1 MADIFREVDE
11 ELQQERA
18 ASLWRRY
25 GGWVIAAAVAIVL
38 GVAGTVLWRDYEA
51 STRADQA
58 AAYEAAASLLED
70 GRAREAAN
78 AFAALA
84 EDGADGYAAIS
95 RLRQASALVDAD
107 DVAGAVDIYMAL
119 AADGSVPAPYG
130 DLARLHGVRLQ
141 IGTADTTALNTAL
154 APLLADDN
162 PWYPLARETEAAI
175 ALAAGDR
182 AAALEIFKAL
192 ADDAATPG
200 RLRQR
205 ASEAVAALEAGG

>member
-18 ASLWRRY
+18 ATLWKRY
-25 GGWVIAAAVAIVL
+25 GGWVIAVAVAIVL
-38 GVAGTVLWRDYEA
+38 GVAGNVLWRDYQTGQQAE
-51 STRADQA
+51 QA
-58 AAYEAAASLLED
+58 AAYASAADLLEQ
-70 GRAREAAN
+70 GKPREAAD

-84 EDGADGYAAIS
+84 GDGDAGYAAVS

-107 DVAGAVDIYMAL
+107 DVDGAVAVYMTL
-119 AADGSVPAPYG
+119 AEDSATPAPYA
-130 DLARLHGVRLQ
+130 DLARLHAVRLR
-141 IGTADTTALNTAL
+141 IGAADTATLKADL

-162 PWYPLARETEAAI
+162 PWYPLAREAEAAI

-182 AAALEIFKAL
+182 PGALEIFKAL

-205 ASEAVAALEAGG
+205 ASEAVAALEGGA